1 MGRLNGKVAV
11 ITGGASDIGE
21 ATARLFVDEGAR
33 VVIADIQDERGAA
46 LAAELG
52 ASAAF
57 QRTDVTREDDVKAAV
72 AHAVSGFGRLDCMFN
87 NAGSLGAVG
96 PLEDIHID
104 EYDRTMQVLLRSV
117 FLGMKYAA
125 PVLKTQASGSIIST
139 ASIAGLTAGAGP
151 HIYSAAKAAVIHL
164 TRSAALELAP
174 HSVRVNCVCPGGIVT
189 PLALGGVPMTPEVEE
204 LSKKGLAKFQPIPRA
219 GLAADVA
226 NAVLW
231 LASDD
236 STFVSGAALAVDGA
250 YLAGT
255 AWARQPDL
263 FTTHRPASSS

>member
-1 MGRLNGKVAV
+1 MGKLDGKVAV
-11 ITGGASDIGE
+11 ITGGASGIGE
-21 ATARLFVDEGAR
+21 ATARLFVAEGAR

-46 LAAELG
+46 IAAELG
-52 ASAAF
+52 AAAAF
-57 QRTDVTREDDVKAAV
+57 QRTDVTREEDVKAAV
-72 AHAVSGFGRLDCMFN
+72 ARALSGFGRLDCMFN
-87 NAGSLGAVG
+87 NAGSLGAAG
-96 PLEDIHID
+96 PLEDISID

-125 PVLKTQASGSIIST
+125 PVLKAQASGSIVST

-151 HIYSAAKAAVIHL
+151 HVYSAAKAAVIHL

-189 PLALGGVPMTPEVEE
+189 PLALGGVAMTPEIEE

-219 GLAADVA
+219 GLPADVA
-226 NAVLW
+226 SAVLW

-236 STFVSGAALAVDGA
+236 ATFVSGAAIAVDGA

-255 AWARQPDL
+255 PWARQPNV
-263 FTTHRPASSS
+263 FTHRPASTS